1 MLPSYDWRISNTL
14 FYSSNICNTKKLGK
28 TMSEIP
34 SDTVDAQP
42 FQQTDLE
49 KITQFVVAEFQIQE
63 AMIEQGT
70 PTYYLVWPQETK
82 QAFLRL
88 LKNLE
93 EMGLIAFLRKTDG
106 RIVLTVVSKP
116 PVKPSNPRTNLILL
130 LATVAT
136 TFFTGYIGFP
146 ETGINPVVS
155 GAIFSAAILMVLGI
169 HEMGHKLTA
178 NKKNIDATS
187 PYFIPGPPPL
197 GTLGAVIMQKSL
209 PRNRDA
215 LFDVG
220 ANGPL
225 AGFIVALIFSA
236 IGLLLLIPSPTP
248 PSADTLNLM
257 PASWILLA
265 QFFSGLNLLPIA
277 PTNGVLLLHPLTWAG
292 WAGMVVT
299 MLNLLPAAMLDGGHV
314 ARSTLAGDKARL
326 VLTFASVALLLFVGT
341 EFIIMAFLIV
351 FMAMFKHPSPLDDVS
366 SLSRNRKLLT
376 AALVAVFIL
385 AFPIRV

>member
-1 MLPSYDWRISNTL
+1 VVP
-14 FYSSNICNTKKLGK
+14 
-28 TMSEIP
+28 
-34 SDTVDAQP
+34 QP
-42 FQQTDLE
+42 L
-49 KITQFVVAEFQIQE
+49 
-63 AMIEQGT
+63 
-70 PTYYLVWPQETK
+70 
-82 QAFLRL
+82 
-88 LKNLE
+88 
-93 EMGLIAFLRKTDG
+93 
-106 RIVLTVVSKP
+106 
-116 PVKPSNPRTNLILL
+116 VKPSNPRTNVILL

-136 TFFTGYIGFP
+136 TFITGYIGFP
-146 ETGINPVVS
+146 DTGIDPIVS
-155 GAIFSAAILMVLGI
+155 GAIFSAAILTVLGI
-169 HEMGHKLTA
+169 HEMGHKLMA

-248 PSADTLNLM
+248 LGADTLTLM
-257 PASWILLA
+257 PTSWILLA
-265 QFFSGLNLLPIA
+265 RAFSSLNWLPHA
-277 PTNGVLLLHPLTWAG
+277 PPNGVLLLHPITWAG

-314 ARSTLAGDKARL
+314 ARSTLTSDKLRL
-326 VLTFASVALLLFVGT
+326 ILTFASVALLLLVGT
-341 EFIIMAFLIV
+341 EFVIMAFLIV
-351 FMAMFKHPSPLDDVS
+351 FMSMFKHPGPLDDVS

-376 AALVAVFIL
+376 VALVAVFIL
-385 AFPIRV
+385 SFPIRV